1 MREIVSVNLL
11 FKFKLDFIAVNHL
24 CHTIAS
30 TQSTKLCLCQ
40 LGFLIKAL
48 RSTYDCDSYKFFD
61 ELEKH
66 KKECT
71 TQFCAQILRSFHTV
85 DKNMENKLFD

>member
-71 TQFCAQILRSFHTV
+71 MHRCITHFVESF
-85 DKNMENKLFD
+85 